1 MLTFEEGSLIDDCYY
16 LPSSSTICC
25 SAIDAFLFERLS
37 FAAMKVFCGDTGAD
51 EDETILAAGKSAAE
65 AD

>member
-1 MLTFEEGSLIDDCYY
+1 MEDEALLVLATGVVVETLLLIGRGQRGDG
-16 LPSSSTICC
+16 
-25 SAIDAFLFERLS
+25 ERLS